1 MNFEILFKKRYWRP
15 FGNDISVAIRLQH
28 VLFQEIAISTVSSI
42 FYLVLQN
49 VAYHLYIP
57 ACPCSSVGRAID
69 L

>member
-1 MNFEILFKKRYWRP
+1 LRTTVTT
-15 FGNDISVAIRLQH
+15 VA
-28 VLFQEIAISTVSSI
+28 SNI

-49 VAYHLYIP
+49 MAYHLYIA